1 MNNMEEDT
9 IDLLELAKAIWK
21 NILAIALVAVLV
33 GSAAF
38 GVTAFVIKP
47 KYQATASLYVNNSS
61 FSLGATSFS
70 ISTAELSASNS
81 LVSVYIYILN
91 SRTTMEDVIK
101 EANLEYTPEELSKMV
116 SARGVNSTGAFEVT
130 VTSTDPAEAELIAN
144 TIAKLL
150 PDRIAE
156 IVDGSSVRIVD
167 YAIIPAH
174 RSSPSMVKNTAMGI
188 LAGGFLAAAVVIVRF
203 LLDDKS
209 KMMIQS
215 VDELR
220 ALYPDIMVLAMIPDM
235 RVSDKKNG
243 YYSSYYA
250 QAEPAKKTGPKKKA
264 EPKKEEPKKEAEK
277 NGSK

>member
-38 GVTAFVIKP
+38 AYTAFLVEP
-47 KYQATASLYVNNSS
+47 EYQATASLYVNNSS
-61 FSLGATSFS
+61 FSLGSTSFS
-70 ISTAELSASNS
+70 ISSSELSASNS

-101 EANLEYTPEELSKMV
+101 QADLTYTPEELAKMV
-116 SARGVNSTGAFEVT
+116 EAKGVNSTGAFEVT
-130 VTSTDPAEAELIAN
+130 VTSTDPAQAELIAN
-144 TIAKLL
+144 TIAKVL
-150 PDRIAE
+150 PDRISE

-167 YAIIPAH
+167 YAIIPSH
-174 RSSPSMVKNTAMGI
+174 RSGPSMVKNTATGI
-188 LAGGFLAAAVVIVRF
+188 LAGAFVSIAWVVVRF

-220 ALYPDIMVLAMIPDM
+220 TMYPDIMVLAMIPDM

-243 YYSSYYA
+243 YYSNYYE
-250 QAEPAKKTGPKKKA
+250 QTEKKKEGKHDGGRKRA
-264 EPKKEEPKKEAEK
+264 
-277 NGSK
+277 

>member
-21 NILAIALVAVLV
+21 NILIIALVAALV

-38 GVTAFVIKP
+38 AYTAFMVSP
-47 KYQATASLYVNNSS
+47 QYQAKASLYVNNSS
-61 FSLGATSFS
+61 FSLGSTSFS
-70 ISTAELSASNS
+70 ISNAELSASNS

-101 EANLEYTPEELSKMV
+101 EANLSYTPEELTKMV
-116 SARGVNSTGAFEVT
+116 EAKGINSTGAFEVT

-144 TIAKLL
+144 TIARLL

-167 YAIIPAH
+167 YAIIPSH
-174 RSSPSMVKNTAMGI
+174 RSGPSMVKNTAIGV
-188 LAGGFLAAAVVIVRF
+188 LVGAFLSIAVVVLRF
-203 LLDDKS
+203 LLDDRS
-209 KMMIQS
+209 KAMIQS

-220 ALYPDIMVLAMIPDM
+220 AIYPDIMVLAMIPDM
-235 RVSDKKNG
+235 RMSDKKNG
-243 YYSSYYA
+243 YYSNYYE
-250 QAEPAKKTGPKKKA
+250 QSEKKKEGA
-264 EPKKEEPKKEAEK
+264 K
-277 NGSK
+277 NAPRKRA

>member
-21 NILAIALVAVLV
+21 NILIIALVAALV

-38 GVTAFVIKP
+38 AYTAFMVSP
-47 KYQATASLYVNNSS
+47 QYQAKASLYVNNSS
-61 FSLGATSFS
+61 FSLGSTSFS
-70 ISTAELSASNS
+70 ISNAELSASNS

-101 EANLEYTPEELSKMV
+101 EANLSYTPEQLSKMV
-116 SARGVNSTGAFEVT
+116 EAKGINSTGAFEVT

-144 TIAKLL
+144 TIARLL

-167 YAIIPAH
+167 YAIIPSH
-174 RSSPSMVKNTAMGI
+174 RSGPSMVKNTAIGV
-188 LAGGFLAAAVVIVRF
+188 LTGAFLSIAVVVLRF
-203 LLDDKS
+203 LLDDRS
-209 KMMIQS
+209 KAMIQS

-220 ALYPDIMVLAMIPDM
+220 AIYPDIMVLAMIPDM
-235 RVSDKKNG
+235 RMSDKKNG
-243 YYSSYYA
+243 YYSNYYE
-250 QAEPAKKTGPKKKA
+250 QSEKKK
-264 EPKKEEPKKEAEK
+264 KEGAK
-277 NGSK
+277 NAPRKRA